1 MNSLTKL
8 RATWLVLKAKAR
20 YLNAQT
26 EYNEACKV
34 FDKSCQT
41 GNFVNAM
48 KAGHYFIV
56 VIEEYSVCK
65 IRLKEVKDEL
75 KAVRHARK
83 NCNTSYNPL
92 LWLRSNQFSGRT
104 WLRILGFCGYI
115 LYCTKSGW

>member
-34 FDKSCQT
+34 FDKSYQT
-41 GNFVNAM
+41 RNFVNTM

-65 IRLKEVKDEL
+65 IRLEEVKDEL
-75 KAVRHARK
+75 KAVRYARK
-83 NCNTSYNPL
+83 NYNTSYDPM
-92 LWLRSNQFSGRT
+92 LWLRFYQFSART
-104 WLRILGFCGYI
+104 WLLIIGFGLFI
-115 LYCTKSGW
+115 LYCTKSG